1 MSKAIEAMSSGE
13 PDRVTEDAV
22 RWGYRML
29 LGRMPEN
36 DQVVREHCQ
45 TRTTVDDLREML
57 LSSNEFR
64 ASAKSVVPPQ
74 PSGFEPRLDIDRASD
89 PAMRQ
94 RLLDHIAKGWAH
106 YGETDAH
113 WSVLTDERFR
123 SDKVQEN
130 IDAFNALG
138 DLHVKRFL
146 ATLAR
151 NGVSLPPGGHC
162 IELGCG
168 VGRLTRWLAP
178 HFRRVTGLD
187 VSPGH
192 LALAQTY
199 VSQHAYNVDFVQLN
213 RFEQL
218 EALPRAHAVFTFI
231 VLQHNPPP
239 VMEAILE
246 RIFDRLEPGGIAYF
260 QLPTYIPGYRF
271 DVKEYLRHYDGN
283 LDMEMHA
290 LPQATVFE
298 IAARHRMQPLE
309 ALGETT
315 HDHVVAHYFLMRKV

>member
-1 MSKAIEAMSSGE
+1 MEKAIETLSGGE
-13 PDRVTEDAV
+13 SDRVTDEAV
-22 RWGYRML
+22 RWGYRMI

-36 DQVVREHCQ
+36 DHVVREHCQ
-45 TRTTVDDLREML
+45 TRSTLDELREML

-64 ASAKSVVPPQ
+64 ASASSVVPPQ
-74 PSGFEPRLDIDRASD
+74 STGFEPRLEIDRATD
-89 PAMRQ
+89 PAVRQ

-130 IDAFNALG
+130 IDDFNALG
-138 DLHVKRFL
+138 DLHVRRFL
-146 ATLAR
+146 ATLER
-151 NGVSLPPGGHC
+151 NGISLPPGGHC

-178 HFRRVTGLD
+178 HFGRVTGLD

-192 LALAQTY
+192 LTLAREY
-199 VSQHAYNVDFVQLN
+199 VSQHASNVDFLQLQ

-218 EALPRAHAVFTFI
+218 ETLPPAQAFFTFI

-260 QLPTYIPGYRF
+260 QLPTYIPGYSF
-271 DVKEYLRHYDGN
+271 DVKRYLRQYDGK

-315 HDHVVAHYFLMRKV
+315 QDRVVAHFFLMRKI